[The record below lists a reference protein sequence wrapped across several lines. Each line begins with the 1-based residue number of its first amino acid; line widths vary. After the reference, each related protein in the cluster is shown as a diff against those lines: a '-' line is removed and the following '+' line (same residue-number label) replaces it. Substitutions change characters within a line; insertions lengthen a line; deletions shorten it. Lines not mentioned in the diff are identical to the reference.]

1 LYFSG
6 IVGLQ
11 NIRRFCSEKRWM
23 TSNGIRIFSQS
34 FLCLNS
40 YESLANDLANTL
52 DDAAFQYGPAV
63 GGMTHEDG
71 SVTVAISGS
80 PTAMKNARN
89 HLEPRLQTLQ
99 EGGEI
104 TGYRFGP
111 ETPESDRTPLQFTT
125 SPDGRRRIS
134 PTCAEPRLG
143 EAARG
148 HDSPPDGMAVV
159 WRPVGAKDK
168 NNPIGI
174 KLRI

>member
-1 LYFSG
+1 MQQPQRQDRPQEAFGYPPLT
-6 IVGLQ
+6 
-11 NIRRFCSEKRWM
+11 EKA
-23 TSNGIRIFSQS
+23 
-34 FLCLNS
+34 
-40 YESLANDLANTL
+40 ESLANDLANTL

-63 GGMTHEDG
+63 GVMTHEDG